1 MRYSPSRQPVVN
13 ELVLAIFGVVYLG
26 MALGRWPGLR
36 IDRTGIALLG
46 AIALFI
52 VGAVTP
58 ARIVAA
64 VDFPTLF
71 ILFGLMVLSAQF
83 AACGFYDR
91 IAARVAG
98 SAVSPATIV
107 AVIVVVAG
115 LLSAVL
121 ANDVV
126 VWAITPLLCRGL
138 QARGLDPRPHLI
150 ALAGAANAGSAATLI
165 GNPQNILIG
174 SVGHLDFWP
183 FALACAPPAV
193 GGLLSVWAVVR
204 WQWRAELAK
213 ATPIGERIDL
223 PPVQRGQLLKACFW
237 LVALV
242 LGFATRLPHVTTCLV
257 VAGGI
262 LISRR
267 IATERLLSRVD
278 WNLLVLF
285 AGLFVVTAALA
296 DTGLPAVL
304 LQRVEQMGLLPNRLS
319 VLAPLALLGSNT
331 IGNVPIVML
340 ILGILRDLP
349 TGALYALAVLSTLAG
364 NLLIIGSL
372 ANIITVERA
381 REAGVVLG
389 FADHARSGIPMT
401 VLAMTIAVLWLFFAG
416 YVMI

>member
-1 MRYSPSRQPVVN
+1 MN
-13 ELVLAIFGVVYLG
+13 ELVLAVFAVVYLG
-26 MALGRWPGLR
+26 MALGGWPGLR

-52 VGAVTP
+52 LGAVSP
-58 ARIVAA
+58 ARVLTAI
-64 VDFPTLF
+64 DFPTLF

-91 IAARVAG
+91 VAARIAG
-98 SAVSPATIV
+98 SEVGPATIMT
-107 AVIVVVAG
+107 VIVVVAG

-138 QARGLDPRPHLI
+138 QSRGIDPRPHLI

-174 SVGHLDFWP
+174 SVGHLDFGR
-183 FALACAPPAV
+183 FAFACVPAAL
-193 GGLLSVWAVVR
+193 GGLASVWIVVR
-204 WQWRAELAK
+204 WQWRAELARN
-213 ATPIGERIDL
+213 AVTGRPVDL
-223 PPVQRGQLLKACFW
+223 PPVQRSQLLKACFW
-237 LVALV
+237 LTVLM
-242 LGFATRLPHVTTCLV
+242 LGFATGLPHVTILLI
-257 VAGGI
+257 VAGAL
-262 LISRR
+262 LISRK
-267 IATERLLSRVD
+267 IATDRLLGRVD

-296 DTGLPAVL
+296 DTSLPAMLVRQL
-304 LQRVEQMGLLPNRLS
+304 EQSGLLPDRLS
-319 VLAPLALLGSNT
+319 VLAPLALFGSNT

-340 ILGILRDLP
+340 ILGILPDLP
-349 TGALYALAVLSTLAG
+349 TGTLYALAVLSTLAG

-381 REAGVVLG
+381 REAGVTLG
-389 FADHARSGIPMT
+389 FADHARSGVPMT
-401 VLAMTIAVLWLFFAG
+401 VLAMAIAVLWLFFAG